1 MSHERRRPDETACAS
16 ANQTLR
22 RRPPV
27 ARRLDH
33 LAAIPLTPRAT
44 CKQTARSE
52 SFTSS
57 KITKEATMRLTIGP
71 APKGVGITSD
81 HHQMPRQPPTGHPT
95 QACDARSGWQATREI
110 EPCCSSDVLTT
121 PLPGLQVRPSLSA
134 LSADTQPPTQAQEP
148 SLDDANVRLTEGT
161 LLGGATPK
169 GDYHR
174 CCSSLSWATTCCWSS
189 VARRG
194 VTSPPVPLGA
204 VDPKAFVSSLRQ
216 RQHPSA
222 HRR

>member
-1 MSHERRRPDETACAS
+1 MSHQQRRPDETACAS
-16 ANQTLR
+16 ADQTLR

-27 ARRLDH
+27 ARRLGH
-33 LAAIPLTPRAT
+33 RVATPLPPRAT

-57 KITKEATMRLTIGP
+57 KIPKEATMCPTVGP
-71 APKGVGITSD
+71 APEGVGITSD

-110 EPCCSSDVLTT
+110 EPAARQTLSQPRCRDCSSA
-121 PLPGLQVRPSLSA
+121 RHSA
-134 LSADTQPPTQAQEP
+134 LFADTQPPTQAQEP

-169 GDYHR
+169 GDHHR
-174 CCSSLSWATTCCWSS
+174 CCSSLSLATTCCWSPL
-189 VARRG
+189 AHRG
-194 VTSPPVPLGA
+194 ETSPPVPLGA
-204 VDPKAFVSSLRQ
+204 VDPKAFVSSLCQ